1 MDERKRS
8 QQTATDAPEF
18 IRAVERLGL
27 ISFKNKKKLYLEQ
40 SSSLLRRMPRN
51 FIHSERWL
59 WLCRTQRYLSRQNI
73 S

>member
-27 ISFKNKKKLYLEQ
+27 ISFKNKKNYISNKVRVCSEGCHGT
-40 SSSLLRRMPRN
+40 S
-51 FIHSERWL
+51 FIVRGGCGFAEPKG
-59 WLCRTQRYLSRQNI
+59 I
-73 S
+73 